1 MRLRLML
8 VCCAAFA
15 LSVGVATATGASQ
28 TIVIDGHFTET
39 YPQGTGGTGSPSP
52 HLCFNGDSG
61 SGMLK
66 GFGTACEQFAFE
78 SFEGFDANGC
88 ALFTGTVTFTLAD
101 AQHSSFAEREH
112 DVQCHPP
119 NWPQEEG
126 ENISYG
132 HPFGITGTWNFLPGT
147 GTGVFA
153 GVCAGSGDVRF
164 HTAGAAINGF
174 YTGVLALC

>member
-8 VCCAAFA
+8 ACCAAVA

-28 TIVIDGHFTET
+28 TITIDGHFTET
-39 YPQGTGGTGSPSP
+39 YPQGTGGTGAPSP

-66 GFGTACEQFAFE
+66 GFGTACEQFTFE
-78 SFEGFDANGC
+78 GDDGFDANGC
-88 ALFTGTVTFTLAD
+88 AVFTGTVTITLAD
-101 AQHSSFAEREH
+101 AQHSSFTEREH

-126 ENISYG
+126 QNISYG
-132 HPFGITGTWNFLPGT
+132 HPFGITGTWDFLS

-153 GVCAGSGDVRF
+153 GVCAGSGDLSF
-164 HTAGAAINGF
+164 HTAGAVINGS
-174 YTGVLALC
+174 YTGLLTPC

>member
-1 MRLRLML
+1 MRLRTML
-8 VCCAAFA
+8 VCCAALA

-28 TIVIDGHFTET
+28 TITIDGYFTET
-39 YPQGTGGTGSPSP
+39 YPQGTGGTGAPSP

-66 GFGTACEQFAFE
+66 GFGKACEQFTFE
-78 SFEGFDANGC
+78 SFDGFDANGC

-101 AQHSSFAEREH
+101 AQHSSFTEREQ
-112 DVQCHPP
+112 DAACQPG
-119 NWPQEEG
+119 NSPQEEG
-126 ENISYG
+126 HNVSYG
-132 HPFGITGTWNFLPGT
+132 HPAHITGTWNFLPGT

-164 HTAGAAINGF
+164 HEAGAAINGS
-174 YTGVLALC
+174 YTGLLTLC